1 MLLYCSFPKPEGYR
15 GGTCNMQYVEVTLK
29 QSQWIVGP
37 ELQLA
42 ARVEH
47 SCRDVV

>member
-1 MLLYCSFPKPEGYR
+1 
-15 GGTCNMQYVEVTLK
+15 MQYVEVTLK